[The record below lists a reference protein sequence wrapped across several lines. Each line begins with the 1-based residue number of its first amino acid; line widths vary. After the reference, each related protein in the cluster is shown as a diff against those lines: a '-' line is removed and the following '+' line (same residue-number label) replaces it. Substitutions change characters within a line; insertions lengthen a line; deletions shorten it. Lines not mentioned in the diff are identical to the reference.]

1 VSGPPAVSEHPATV
15 VARIEARASRL
26 ATPVDG
32 GSLVWRVWGAGRP
45 LVLLH
50 GASGSWTHWIRN
62 VLPLAERFRLLVPDM
77 PGFGDSD
84 MPSGPMT
91 ADVLAEHLAAGL
103 DVLEPPPAGLDVAGF
118 SFGAIVA
125 GIMAARLGARVRRL
139 ILLGAGGLGL
149 PAATPREI
157 RALAPGMSAA
167 DVESVH
173 RDNLGTL
180 MLSGPAAVD
189 DLAVFVQMASVRRAR
204 FKSGRIPMSNVL
216 LTALPGVRARISW
229 IWAGRDAFTGEGPER
244 VEMQRRLLA
253 PVQPDLDFRLI
264 EDSGHWTPYEAASR
278 VNATLLEI
286 LSAPSP

>member
-1 VSGPPAVSEHPATV
+1 VSDPPAVSEHPAGA
-15 VARIEARASRL
+15 VARVEARASRR
-26 ATPVDG
+26 ATPVGG
-32 GSLVWRVWGAGRP
+32 GSLVWRVWGEGRP

-84 MPSGPMT
+84 MPPGPMT

-103 DVLEPPPAGLDVAGF
+103 DALEPPPAELDVAGF

-125 GIMAARLGARVRRL
+125 GVMAARLGARVQRL

-149 PAATPREI
+149 PPAPTRTI
-157 RALAPGMSAA
+157 RSLEPGMSPA

-173 RDNLGTL
+173 RDNLAIL

-189 DLAVFVQMASVRRAR
+189 DLAVFVQMESIRRAR
-204 FKSGRIPMSNVL
+204 FKSGRIPVSDVL
-216 LTALPGVRARISW
+216 LKALPAVRARISW

-244 VEMQRRLLA
+244 IEMQRRLIA
-253 PVQPDLDFRLI
+253 PVQPDLDFRVI
-264 EDSGHWTPYEAASR
+264 EDSGHWTPYEAAAR

-286 LSAPSP
+286 LSAPGA